1 MTPEYRRRL
10 TAFLRL
16 SGELVDR
23 FERLAPGED
32 GVIDAADVRLIRKFR
47 AKRDDLILSGDTY
60 RDSKTRVN
68 ERL

>member
-32 GVIDAADVRLIRKFR
+32 GLIRKFR
-47 AKRDDLILSGDTY
+47 AKRDELILSRDTY